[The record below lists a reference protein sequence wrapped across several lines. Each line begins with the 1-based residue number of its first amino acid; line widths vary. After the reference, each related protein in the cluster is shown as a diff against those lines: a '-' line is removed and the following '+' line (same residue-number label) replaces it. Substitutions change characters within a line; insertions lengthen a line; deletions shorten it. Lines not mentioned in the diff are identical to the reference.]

1 MNQIST
7 NAYSPRRAHGRR
19 NHRNHHGLLAVL
31 LGLFLVA
38 GIIILAAESV
48 SAGEQ
53 ISSGSWFNGAA
64 QLVSDLTSS
73 EPVSDDKLSYIL
85 NHPEEYTQDLIELA
99 QKNSEALDYV
109 YQYPQLKDAAQTIDL
124 SAEAQSDQVPLL
136 LQWDTR
142 WGYQEYGSGL
152 IGYTGCGPTCLS
164 MVALYLTG
172 NADYTPAYVAN
183 YAFNAGYY
191 VSGSGTAWSL
201 MSEGCS
207 AFGFSARELALDEG
221 IMAAALN
228 SGKPIICSMGP
239 GDFTDNGHFIVL
251 TGYTGDA
258 FTVNDPNSPQRSSQV
273 WTFEQLKG
281 QIRNLWA
288 YEVK

>member
-1 MNQIST
+1 LET
-7 NAYSPRRAHGRR
+7 A
-19 NHRNHHGLLAVL
+19 
-31 LGLFLVA
+31 
-38 GIIILAAESV
+38 
-48 SAGEQ
+48 
-53 ISSGSWFNGAA
+53 
-64 QLVSDLTSS
+64 
-73 EPVSDDKLSYIL
+73 SDDKLSYIL
-85 NHPEEYTQDLIELA
+85 NHPEEYTEDLIALA

-109 YQYPQLKDAAQTIDL
+109 YQYPQLKDVAQAIDL

-172 NADYTPAYVAN
+172 NADYSPAYVAN

-207 AFGFSARELALDEG
+207 AFGLSARELALDEG

-228 SGKPIICSMGP
+228 AGKPIICSMGP

-273 WTFEQLKG
+273 WTFDQLKG

>member
-19 NHRNHHGLLAVL
+19 KHRNHHGLLAAL
-31 LGLFLVA
+31 LGFFLVA

-53 ISSGSWFNGAA
+53 GSSGSLVSNAA
-64 QLVSDLTSS
+64 QWVGELTGS
-73 EPVSDDKLSYIL
+73 ETDDKLSYIL
-85 NHPEEYTQDLIELA
+85 NHPKEYTEDLLELA

-109 YQYPQLKDAAQTIDL
+109 YQYPQLKDVAQTIDL

-172 NADYTPAYVAN
+172 NADYSPAYVAD

-207 AFGFSARELALDEG
+207 AFGLSARELALDEG
-221 IMAAALN
+221 IMVSALN
-228 SGKPIICSMGP
+228 AGKPIICSMGP

-273 WTFEQLKG
+273 WTFEQLKS